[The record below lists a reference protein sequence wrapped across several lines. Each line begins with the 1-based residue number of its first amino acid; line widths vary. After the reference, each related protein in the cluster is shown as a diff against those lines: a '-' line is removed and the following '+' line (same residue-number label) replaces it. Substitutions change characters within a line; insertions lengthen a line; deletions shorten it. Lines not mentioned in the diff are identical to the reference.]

1 MKKYDEITEAR
12 KILELPEKASL
23 ENIRENYR
31 TLLNKWHP
39 DKCTEDSQQSTEM
52 TRKIISAYKKIM
64 VYCNQYQFSFTKEE
78 IEKASSAEEWWFK
91 QFGNHPWF

>member
-1 MKKYDEITEAR
+1 
-12 KILELPEKASL
+12 
-23 ENIRENYR
+23 
-31 TLLNKWHP
+31 
-39 DKCTEDSQQSTEM
+39 M

-78 IEKASSAEEWWFK
+78 IEKVCSAEEWWFK